1 MRVVKQCG
9 DLHVPMGATTFVALC
24 DTSIDPERPTRV
36 QNRQLL
42 RTNRT
47 LQLLWICGTHII
59 VEGDMRVVCF
69 WSCDPMVFK

>member
-24 DTSIDPERPTRV
+24 DTSVDPERPTRV

-42 RTNRT
+42 RTNRS
-47 LQLLWICGTHII
+47 LQLLVISETIYII
-59 VEGDMRVVCF
+59 VDVLLCF
-69 WSCDPMVFK
+69 